1 MTRNSMQYRIVITR
15 LVIIGLFLGTW
26 EIGAGTGV
34 LDPYFFG
41 RPTSILLDLSR
52 MMIRGQIWYHAW
64 ITLQEAL
71 LGFFLGSVC
80 GILVAF
86 VLTAMPF
93 WARVLDP
100 IMMAIYGIP
109 RIALAPLFILWF
121 GLGIASKVVFSFV
134 LVFFLL
140 FFNTLAGLKSV
151 NREMVN
157 AVRVMGASKSQIV
170 RIAIFPA
177 ISPWILTGLR
187 AGMGMALLG
196 AIVGEY
202 VGGNAGL
209 GWMIN
214 SAAGLF
220 QTTRV
225 FSSLTALALLVV
237 AMNAIL
243 NKVERRILRWRPQT
257 DLM

>member
-1 MTRNSMQYRIVITR
+1 MRYRIVATR
-15 LVIIGLFLGTW
+15 LIIIGLFPGAW
-26 EIGAGTGV
+26 EAGAGAGL
-34 LDPYFFG
+34 LDQYFFG
-41 RPTSILLDLSR
+41 RPSNILLDLGR
-52 MMIRGQIWYHAW
+52 MMIQGQIWYHAW
-64 ITLQEAL
+64 VTLQEAL

-80 GILVAF
+80 GILIGF
-86 VLTAMPF
+86 GLTATPF

-151 NREMVN
+151 NREMVD
-157 AVRVMGASKSQIV
+157 AVRVMGASKCQII

-177 ISPWILTGLR
+177 ISPWILAGLR

-220 QTTRV
+220 ETTRV
-225 FSSLTALALLVV
+225 FSSLVALALLVV